1 MTPRLRTTTMAV
13 GAVLL
18 LSFPV
23 GAVAANDG
31 GTPSRMTIGGQ
42 PLTQFV
48 HIELTA
54 PFVAVDLGRV
64 GIVEAPGTALQST
77 HDVGM
82 LPGAPVSG
90 DSVPGGGWA
99 R

>member
-1 MTPRLRTTTMAV
+1 MVVAQLVVARPECEHEGPWPSRLCPSVDHSPSARD
-13 GAVLL
+13 
-18 LSFPV
+18 SFPT
-23 GAVAANDG
+23 ARRSERMANPFFLLG
-31 GTPSRMTIGGQ
+31 IG
-42 PLTQFV
+42 V
-48 HIELTA
+48 
-54 PFVAVDLGRV
+54 
-64 GIVEAPGTALQST
+64 VEAPGTALQST